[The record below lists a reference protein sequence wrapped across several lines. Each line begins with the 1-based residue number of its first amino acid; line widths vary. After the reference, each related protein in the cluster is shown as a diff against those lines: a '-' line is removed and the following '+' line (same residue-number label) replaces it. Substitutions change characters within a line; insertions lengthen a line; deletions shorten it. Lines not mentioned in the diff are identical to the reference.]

1 MEYAGLVAVQKQ
13 TVIEA
18 VQYQSYCNCAMLNSY
33 SIYIMSRKSK
43 SNFETNWNSEMI
55 FKNYKK

>member
-33 SIYIMSRKSK
+33 SIYILY
-43 SNFETNWNSEMI
+43 I
-55 FKNYKK
+55 